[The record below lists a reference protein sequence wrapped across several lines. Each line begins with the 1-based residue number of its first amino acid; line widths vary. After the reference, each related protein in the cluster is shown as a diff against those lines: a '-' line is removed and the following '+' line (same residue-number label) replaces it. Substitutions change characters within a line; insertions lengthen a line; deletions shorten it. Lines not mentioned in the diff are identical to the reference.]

1 MVVGQVKWFNAKA
14 GFGFVTV
21 GSEDVFV
28 HHSEIQVGKE
38 QFRYLVEGEYVE
50 LTVTKKA
57 GEEKRQGS
65 GITGIGGGKVMC
77 EVRSAASE
85 ATSEYKAG
93 REPEVRE
100 ARPRAG
106 ASGAGASGAGSSGA
120 GSSGAG
126 SSGAG
131 SRPRTSVAVIGA
143 VTGAGEERKKRVG
156 GVKKSTSVVQQMT
169 HKPEAELE

>member
-1 MVVGQVKWFNAKA
+1 MRINNKKMVVGQVKWFNAKA

-28 HHSEIQVGKE
+28 HHSEVQVGKE

-65 GITGIGGGKVMC
+65 GITGIGGGRVMC
-77 EVRSAASE
+77 EVRAAAAE
-85 ATSEYKAG
+85 ASSEYKTS

-100 ARPRAG
+100 ARPRTG
-106 ASGAGASGAGSSGA
+106 GKGV
-120 GSSGAG
+120 
-126 SSGAG
+126 
-131 SRPRTSVAVIGA
+131 PRGGVDEPTR
-143 VTGAGEERKKRVG
+143 ERTKTTVKRVG
-156 GVKKSTSVVQQMT
+156 GKRSESVVQQLK

>member
-1 MVVGQVKWFNAKA
+1 MKWFNAKA

-106 ASGAGASGAGSSGA
+106 TSAGAGAGAGA
-120 GSSGAG
+120 GT
-126 SSGAG
+126 SGAG
-131 SRPRTSVAVIGA
+131 SRPRTR
-143 VTGAGEERKKRVG
+143 GAGEDGTKRVG

>member
-50 LTVTKKA
+50 LTVTKKV

-93 REPEVRE
+93 REPEVR
-100 ARPRAG
+100 ASVGGSSVGGSSVGGSRPRAG
-106 ASGAGASGAGSSGA
+106 TGT
-120 GSSGAG
+120 
-126 SSGAG
+126 G
-131 SRPRTSVAVIGA
+131 SRPRAS
-143 VTGAGEERKKRVG
+143 GAGEERGKRVG
-156 GVKKSTSVVQQMT
+156 GEKKSTSVVQQMR

>member
-1 MVVGQVKWFNAKA
+1 MKWFNAKA

-28 HHSEIQVGKE
+28 HHSEIQVVKE

-65 GITGIGGGKVMC
+65 EIRGIGGGRVMC
-77 EVRSAASE
+77 EVRAAAAE
-85 ATSEYKAG
+85 ATSEYKTS

-100 ARPRAG
+100 AKPRTQRTGAKPGPRAS
-106 ASGAGASGAGSSGA
+106 ARDEPPRERTKTTEKRSGG
-120 GSSGAG
+120 
-126 SSGAG
+126 
-131 SRPRTSVAVIGA
+131 
-143 VTGAGEERKKRVG
+143 
-156 GVKKSTSVVQQMT
+156 KKSESVVQQLT

>member
-1 MVVGQVKWFNAKA
+1 MCFKKRVSVCFKKTKIYIKKEYREKVGSSSKMVVGQVKWFNAKA

-28 HHSEIQVGKE
+28 HHSEIEVGKE

-65 GITGIGGGKVMC
+65 GIRGIGGGRVMC
-77 EVRSAASE
+77 EVRAAAAE
-85 ATSEYKAG
+85 ASSEYKTS

-100 ARPRAG
+100 AKTRVAEGVRE
-106 ASGAGASGAGSSGA
+106 
-120 GSSGAG
+120 
-126 SSGAG
+126 
-131 SRPRTSVAVIGA
+131 RTKTTV
-143 VTGAGEERKKRVG
+143 KRS
-156 GVKKSTSVVQQMT
+156 GVKKRESVVQQMK
-169 HKPEAELE
+169 HRPEAELA